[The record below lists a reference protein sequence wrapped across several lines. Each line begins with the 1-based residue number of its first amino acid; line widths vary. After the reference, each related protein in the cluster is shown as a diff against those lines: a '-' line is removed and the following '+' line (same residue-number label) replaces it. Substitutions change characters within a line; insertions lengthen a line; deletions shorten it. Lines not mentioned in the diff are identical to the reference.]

1 MEPPPEPGRQFWLD
15 VEQQVAAGLI
25 LAAVAG
31 VGFLA
36 WTVPRQLDLI
46 LANQK
51 AIFERA
57 AAIEVRLDRAE
68 GNIQGLDHRITRME
82 ARR

>member
-1 MEPPPEPGRQFWLD
+1 M
-15 VEQQVAAGLI
+15 
-25 LAAVAG
+25 
-31 VGFLA
+31 GFLA

-57 AAIEVRLDRAE
+57 AAIEVRLDKAE

>member
-1 MEPPPEPGRQFWLD
+1 M
-15 VEQQVAAGLI
+15 AAGLI

-51 AIFERA
+51 QLFEHA
-57 AAIEVRLDRAE
+57 AAVEARLDKAE
-68 GNIQGLDHRITRME
+68 EKLQGIDSRLNRVE